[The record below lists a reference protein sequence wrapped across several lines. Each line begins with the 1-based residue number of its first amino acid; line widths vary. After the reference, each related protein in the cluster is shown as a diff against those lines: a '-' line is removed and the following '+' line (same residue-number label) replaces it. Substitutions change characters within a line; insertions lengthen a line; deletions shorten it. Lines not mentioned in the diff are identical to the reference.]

1 MMHGALEDITKAV
14 GNTPIVRLNRV
25 AQDVASEVYVKCEF
39 LNPGGS
45 HKDRLAW
52 NLLRRAEE
60 NGLRPGGTIV
70 EATSGNTGASLALL
84 AAIKGYKCVFV
95 MPDKMSQE
103 KISGLRAFGAK
114 VVVCPTAVDADD
126 PRSYYKTARRIADET
141 PNCFYA
147 NQYHNPANP
156 EAHYLWTGPEIW
168 KQTQGDFD
176 AFVAGMGTGGT
187 VSGCGK
193 YFKEQSKKVQ
203 IVGVDPVG
211 SLYYDF
217 VKTGRITKPF
227 SYKVEGIGE
236 DFFPTSMNLDIL
248 DDVVRVDDKECFLMT
263 RALTREE
270 GLFVGGSGGAAVAG
284 AIKWARAQKKPKK
297 ILVFL
302 CDAGQKYVSKI
313 FNDDWMRENGF
324 LDDEPGL
331 GTVADLLASRPR
343 QNIVTASPRSTVR
356 DVIRSLKE
364 LGISQLP
371 VVERGKLRGIVGEVD
386 LLRHLV
392 NGQKTLDSSVGEILE
407 GDYATVTPDTK
418 IELLQNS
425 LADAKVAIVTN
436 GTDVVGIVTKIDLID
451 FLARRQ
457 REEAAPPSVLPPAPS
472 AIVDLAL
479 PKPAKPAAEPKAKAA
494 KAAPAQ
500 ETAKPAPAKAP
511 APAKPAAKAPPA
523 HAKPA
528 KAAPAKPAA
537 KAAPAPAKPAVKAP
551 PAPAKPAAK
560 APPAPAKPAKAAPAK
575 PAAKAPPARAPK
587 ATIPPPAPK
596 AAKAP
601 KTAPAKGRAGAKPAP
616 AKPAP
621 SKGKPTKRR

>member
-1 MMHGALEDITKAV
+1 MHGALEDITKAV

-236 DFFPTSMNLDIL
+236 DFFPTTMNLKMLGIETIWVKAANKTHHRIL
-248 DDVVRVDDKECFLMT
+248 SKLGTDRVILPEQEMGRHIAQMLHNPAVVDYVSLGNGYSVVNIAVPERMSGQPIAALKLGADHDLRLLGLMRGGDFLSCERPETVLQQDDKL
-263 RALTREE
+263 
-270 GLFVGGSGGAAVAG
+270 
-284 AIKWARAQKKPKK
+284 
-297 ILVFL
+297 IL
-302 CDAGQKYVSKI
+302 
-313 FNDDWMRENGF
+313 
-324 LDDEPGL
+324 L
-331 GTVADLLASRPR
+331 GRRPELR
-343 QNIVTASPRSTVR
+343 RFG
-356 DVIRSLKE
+356 DVL
-364 LGISQLP
+364 
-371 VVERGKLRGIVGEVD
+371 
-386 LLRHLV
+386 
-392 NGQKTLDSSVGEILE
+392 
-407 GDYATVTPDTK
+407 
-418 IELLQNS
+418 
-425 LADAKVAIVTN
+425 
-436 GTDVVGIVTKIDLID
+436 
-451 FLARRQ
+451 
-457 REEAAPPSVLPPAPS
+457 
-472 AIVDLAL
+472 
-479 PKPAKPAAEPKAKAA
+479 
-494 KAAPAQ
+494 
-500 ETAKPAPAKAP
+500 
-511 APAKPAAKAPPA
+511 
-523 HAKPA
+523 
-528 KAAPAKPAA
+528 
-537 KAAPAPAKPAVKAP
+537 
-551 PAPAKPAAK
+551 
-560 APPAPAKPAKAAPAK
+560 
-575 PAAKAPPARAPK
+575 
-587 ATIPPPAPK
+587 
-596 AAKAP
+596 
-601 KTAPAKGRAGAKPAP
+601 
-616 AKPAP
+616 
-621 SKGKPTKRR
+621 